1 MKMLI
6 CEVMKVGVKFGAGR
20 ESSPA
25 AKRRGLLIGWNIL
38 LPAAQ
43 RAAEEIQRLFHLPE
57 A

>member
-6 CEVMKVGVKFGAGR
+6 GEVMKVAVIFGAGR

-25 AKRRGLLIGWNIL
+25 AKRRGLLIGWNIV

-43 RAAEEIQRLFHLPE
+43 RATEQIQRLFHLPE